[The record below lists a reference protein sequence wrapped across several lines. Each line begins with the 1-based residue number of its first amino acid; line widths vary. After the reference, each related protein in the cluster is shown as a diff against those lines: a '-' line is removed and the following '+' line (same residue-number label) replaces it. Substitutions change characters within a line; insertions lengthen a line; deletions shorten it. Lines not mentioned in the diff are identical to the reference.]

1 MDASRKVH
9 GLSALAARVPA
20 LVFPGVS
27 QPERALAWALGFS
40 IVLHGILLTLHFA
53 APKHSAMRRESNL
66 EVVLVNAKTANRP
79 KDAQVLA
86 QANLDAGGNTEDKQ
100 IASTPLPPTAQDR
113 AGDTLMKRR
122 RRVQELEARQRE
134 LLAQVKPKAAPLP
147 APQMQKVIQPEPMAR
162 VSGLDLAESALAMA
176 RLEAKIARD
185 VNQYNKRPRVN
196 HFGTRAASAVEAQY
210 VEDWRL
216 KVQRVGNLNYPEE
229 ARGKL
234 YGNLVLTVEINS
246 DGSLHSVEVS
256 RSSGHK
262 VLDDAAKRIVR
273 LAAPYGPFSAEM
285 KQNTD
290 IIAFSRT
297 WTFSTADK
305 LQSD

>member
-1 MDASRKVH
+1 MVH

-20 LVFPGVS
+20 LAFPGVA
-27 QPERALAWALGFS
+27 QPERALAWALGLS
-40 IVLHGILLTLHFA
+40 VVLHAIPLTVHFIS
-53 APKHSAMRRESNL
+53 PDRSALRRESNL
-66 EVVLVNAKTANRP
+66 EVVLVNAKSANRP

-86 QANLDAGGNTEDKQ
+86 QANLDAGGNTEEKQ
-100 IASTPLPPTAQDR
+100 VASTPLPPTAQDR
-113 AGDTLMKRR
+113 TGDTLMQRR
-122 RRVQELEARQRE
+122 RRVQELEARQRQ
-134 LLAQVKPKAAPLP
+134 LLAQVKSKAAPLP
-147 APQMQKVIQPEPMAR
+147 PPQTQKVSQPEPAVKM
-162 VSGLDLAESALAMA
+162 SGVDLAESALAMA

-196 HFGTRAASAVEAQY
+196 HFGTRAISAVEAQY

-216 KVQRVGNLNYPEE
+216 KVQRVGNLNYPEA
-229 ARGKL
+229 ARGKF
-234 YGNLVLTVEINS
+234 YGSLVLDVEISS

-273 LAAPYGPFSAEM
+273 LAAPYGAFSAEM
-285 KQNTD
+285 KQSTD
-290 IIAFSRT
+290 ILSITRT
-297 WTFSTADK
+297 WTFSSADK

>member
-1 MDASRKVH
+1 MDMSRMVH
-9 GLSALAARVPA
+9 GLNALAARVPA
-20 LVFPGVS
+20 PSFPGVA
-27 QPERALAWALGFS
+27 QPERALAWALGLS
-40 IVLHGILLTLHFA
+40 IVLHAILLTLHFTS
-53 APKHSAMRRESNL
+53 PNRSALRRESNL
-66 EVVLVNAKTANRP
+66 EVVLVNAKSANRP

-86 QANLDAGGNTEDKQ
+86 QANLDAGGNTEEKQ
-100 IASTPLPPTAQDR
+100 IASTPLPPTAQER
-113 AGDTLMKRR
+113 TGDTLMQRR

-147 APQMQKVIQPEPMAR
+147 PPQAQKVSQPEPVVRM
-162 VSGLDLAESALAMA
+162 SGLDLAESALSMA
-176 RLEAKIARD
+176 RMEAKISRD
-185 VNQYNKRPRVN
+185 VNHYNSRPKKFIV
-196 HFGTRAASAVEAQY
+196 GTRAASAVEAQY
-210 VEDWRL
+210 MEDWRL
-216 KVQRVGNLNYPEE
+216 KVQRVGNLNYPEA

-234 YGNLVLTVEINS
+234 YGKLVLTVEINS

-285 KQNTD
+285 KQTLD
-290 IIAFSRT
+290 ILSIPRT
-297 WTFSTADK
+297 WTFSTEDK

>member
-1 MDASRKVH
+1 MDMSRMVQ

-20 LVFPGVS
+20 LAFPGVN
-27 QPERALAWALGFS
+27 QPVRALAWALGLS
-40 IVLHGILLTLHFA
+40 IALHAILLMLHFT
-53 APKHSAMRRESNL
+53 APTHSALRRESNL

-100 IASTPLPPTAQDR
+100 IASTPLPPTAQEKT
-113 AGDTLMKRR
+113 GNTLMQRR
-122 RRVQELEARQRE
+122 RRVQEMEARQRP
-134 LLAQVKPKAAPLP
+134 LLAQAKPKAAPLP
-147 APQMQKVIQPEPMAR
+147 PPQEQKVTQPDPVVR
-162 VSGLDLAESALAMA
+162 LSGADLAESALAMA
-176 RLEAKIARD
+176 RLEAKISRE

-196 HFGTRAASAVEAQY
+196 HFGIRAASAVEAQY

-216 KVQRVGNLNYPEE
+216 KVQRVGNLNYPEA

-234 YGNLVLTVEINS
+234 YGSLVLTVEINS

-256 RSSGHK
+256 RSSGQK

-273 LAAPYGPFSAEM
+273 LAAPYGAFSAGM
-285 KQNTD
+285 KQTTD
-290 IIAFSRT
+290 ILSITRT
-297 WTFSTADK
+297 WTFSGADR